1 MGCDGIW
8 EQRSHQDMVKWVQ
21 KQMNREI
28 SNEAILEQ
36 LLDETVAD
44 ETQAKD
50 SKNKFGI
57 DILIMSAILIQFD
70 KK

>member
-28 SNEAILEQ
+28 SNEALLEQ

-44 ETQAKD
+44 ETKRKD
-50 SKNKFGI
+50 YRKHKFGF
-57 DILIMSAILIQFD
+57 DNMSAILIQFD

>member
-1 MGCDGIW
+1 
-8 EQRSHQDMVKWVQ
+8 MVKWVQ

-57 DILIMSAILIQFD
+57 DNMSAILIQFD